1 MPSRAPSSTHDPEL
15 LRSESEKGVPISPL
29 RLAMLRSLAA
39 AHIIAGTLEFLK
51 VAGNLLL
58 RLPDT
63 GGTLA
68 LPGVVTLE
76 MARVLY
82 DLSQGRPPASPNWES
97 RTYWIRCQADTTG
110 SFLHAMMAAH
120 TVLVA
125 LNVILGL
132 GLWRRQ
138 SWARWL
144 DVTVL
149 GPAALLNVAH
159 HAAWFRVSGDWTIS
173 EIIVEAPLLVVPA
186 SIIAFLIAP
195 RTGNIFAT
203 RDDARQ
209 HAESVAGGHCRCNVG
224 SAL

>member
-1 MPSRAPSSTHDPEL
+1 MPSSAPSSTDEPEF
-15 LRSESEKGVPISPL
+15 LRSDSQKGEPISPL

-58 RLPDT
+58 RLPYT

-82 DLSQGRPPASPNWES
+82 DLSQGHPPASPNWES

-120 TVLVA
+120 TVLVC
-125 LNVILGL
+125 
-132 GLWRRQ
+132 
-138 SWARWL
+138 S
-144 DVTVL
+144 T
-149 GPAALLNVAH
+149 
-159 HAAWFRVSGDWTIS
+159 
-173 EIIVEAPLLVVPA
+173 
-186 SIIAFLIAP
+186 
-195 RTGNIFAT
+195 
-203 RDDARQ
+203 
-209 HAESVAGGHCRCNVG
+209 
-224 SAL
+224 